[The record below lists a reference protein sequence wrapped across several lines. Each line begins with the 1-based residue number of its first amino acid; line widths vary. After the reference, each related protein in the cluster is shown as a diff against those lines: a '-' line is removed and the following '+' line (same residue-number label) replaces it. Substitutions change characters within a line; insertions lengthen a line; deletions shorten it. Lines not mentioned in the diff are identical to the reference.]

1 MLRRSARSLLERECP
16 PAHVRQM
23 MEEERGYSL
32 ELWRKIA
39 ELGWLG
45 LVLPEEHGGAGL
57 NYGVAPIYLT
67 FTTCEV
73 CADSYT
79 ASTTRSVF
87 R

>member
-1 MLRRSARSLLERECP
+1 MRDTQGLPMVSAGRQARVHALSAGGHTQLRGKRRD
-16 PAHVRQM
+16 
-23 MEEERGYSL
+23 GT
-32 ELWRKIA
+32 
-39 ELGWLG
+39 G
-45 LVLPEEHGGAGL
+45 GGAGL